1 MTFLRLEGL
10 SKAYSEGG
18 QRRVVLNAVNLSVE
32 RGSLTAI
39 LGKSGSGKTTLL
51 NLISG
56 IDTADSGQVWVEGL
70 ELTRLSDQERT
81 LFRREKIGFIFQF
94 FNLIPTLTVW
104 ENLTLPLA
112 LNGRMNAAGK
122 AQAEQLLAEVG
133 LGGRQGTYPDR
144 LSGGEQQRVAIAR
157 ALVHDPLLVLAD
169 EPTGNLDEDSGGQIM
184 ELLNRLT
191 RANGKNL
198 FLVTHSLEAAAYAD
212 RRLRMHEG
220 HLEEAAA

>member
-1 MTFLRLEGL
+1 LEGL
-10 SKAYSEGG
+10 SKAYTEGG

-70 ELTRLSDQERT
+70 ELTQLSDQERT

-112 LNGRMNAAGK
+112 LNGLMNATGK
-122 AQAEQLLAEVG
+122 ARAEQLLAEVG
-133 LGGRQGTYPDR
+133 LGGRQATYPDR

>member
-10 SKAYSEGG
+10 SKAYTEGG

-70 ELTRLSDQERT
+70 ELTQLSDQERT

-112 LNGRMNAAGK
+112 LNGLMNATGK
-122 AQAEQLLAEVG
+122 ARAEQLLAEVG
-133 LGGRQGTYPDR
+133 LGGRQATYPDR

-169 EPTGNLDEDSGGQIM
+169 EPTGNLDEDSGAQIM

>member
-10 SKAYSEGG
+10 SKAYTEGG

-70 ELTRLSDQERT
+70 ELTQLSDQERT

-112 LNGRMNAAGK
+112 LNGLMNATGK
-122 AQAEQLLAEVG
+122 ARAEQLLAEVG
-133 LGGRQGTYPDR
+133 LGGRQATYPDR

-220 HLEEAAA
+220 HLEEAPA

>member
-1 MTFLRLEGL
+1 MTFLRLEGR
-10 SKAYSEGG
+10 SKAYTEGG

-70 ELTRLSDQERT
+70 ELTQLSDQERT

-112 LNGRMNAAGK
+112 LNGLMNATGK
-122 AQAEQLLAEVG
+122 ARAEQLLAEVG
-133 LGGRQGTYPDR
+133 LGGRQATYPDR